1 MDVATE
7 IPIKPAPEVKSPSL
21 QTPKEVKATT
31 PNNIKQNA
39 QARGV
44 LEEIAKGTPVQE
56 AISQKPEQLPDRETV
71 TGLLSEANMML
82 LELRDMRLLVNS
94 VATQAADT
102 PLGNEVRISAL
113 RNILAIETQ
122 GLPPA
127 AAAQLTK
134 LQEKINMLNLSE
146 QKPENSALLGVMT
159 SYNESHPDKAI
170 PQDVLDAVRSGTKDA
185 ASTVSQM
192 LQTNNDLA
200 QIAWKDITGIDGFT
214 KLTPSPGIILDLA
227 GIPKNPENM
236 KKANEIFGS
245 VKQMKAPSSDIG
257 QNIMMG
263 AMYGAMGL
271 QFFMQIASPESSGGG
286 GH

>member
-1 MDVATE
+1 
-7 IPIKPAPEVKSPSL
+7 
-21 QTPKEVKATT
+21 
-31 PNNIKQNA
+31 
-39 QARGV
+39 
-44 LEEIAKGTPVQE
+44 
-56 AISQKPEQLPDRETV
+56 
-71 TGLLSEANMML
+71 
-82 LELRDMRLLVNS
+82 
-94 VATQAADT
+94 
-102 PLGNEVRISAL
+102 
-113 RNILAIETQ
+113 
-122 GLPPA
+122 
-127 AAAQLTK
+127 
-134 LQEKINMLNLSE
+134 
-146 QKPENSALLGVMT
+146 MT